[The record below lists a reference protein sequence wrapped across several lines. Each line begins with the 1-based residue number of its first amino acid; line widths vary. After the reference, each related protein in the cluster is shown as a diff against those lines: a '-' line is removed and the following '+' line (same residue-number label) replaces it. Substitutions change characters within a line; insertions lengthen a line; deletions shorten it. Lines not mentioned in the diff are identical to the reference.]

1 MACLFALVGGER
13 RTGLFGA
20 PFLLIPRRVLRRL
33 HTPPETAPGSI
44 PWVRLKEVKNMAHTE
59 MKPWTKPR
67 REIARRGDWNLD
79 PFAYLQGQ
87 MNRIFEDTLAPS
99 RGGDSLGRALAF
111 APVVE
116 ITDAESEV
124 RLTAELPGI
133 EAKEIDLYV
142 SHDTLTIRGEKRQE
156 RRVEEKGGQW
166 TERAYGAFER
176 TIPLPTE
183 VKEEQVKAHF
193 QNGVLEVVLPKREG
207 AKARFHKVKV
217 D

>member
-1 MACLFALVGGER
+1 MAYSE
-13 RTGLFGA
+13 
-20 PFLLIPRRVLRRL
+20 I
-33 HTPPETAPGSI
+33 
-44 PWVRLKEVKNMAHTE
+44 
-59 MKPWTKPR
+59 KPWTKPR
-67 REIARRGDWNLD
+67 RETARRGDWNLD

-87 MNRIFEDTLAPS
+87 MNRIFEDTLGPY
-99 RGGDSLGRALAF
+99 RGGESLGHALAF

-156 RRVEEKGGQW
+156 RRVEEKGDQW

-183 VKEEQVKAHF
+183 VKAEPVKAHF
-193 QNGVLEVVLPKREG
+193 VNGVLEVVLPNREG